1 MAKVLTVDWGKM
13 EVTRLLG
20 GKSEKVK
27 AQEGPKGLI
36 IGKFSDMVET
46 TEFPNL
52 MLALPTQKK
61 PAAEGVALPPSDSE
75 VEEGESEDDPEVTKK
90 PASAMKSA
98 SVKKSAVLKKPASAT
113 SKQAWVPTIGCKM
126 NVRALALSCGGWVG
140 CEGGG
145 WTKDDLLRVHN
156 CINSVLY

>member
-1 MAKVLTVDWGKM
+1 
-13 EVTRLLG
+13 
-20 GKSEKVK
+20 
-27 AQEGPKGLI
+27 
-36 IGKFSDMVET
+36 MVET

-145 WTKDDLLRVHN
+145 CAGGVGGWVSFGGVCFDARCPGGLPV
-156 CINSVLY
+156 